1 MVIFAAGRTE
11 SDASRGRKSHAGSS
25 SGKSVQLVHGMR
37 PRIGISDD
45 IKRKSTN

>member
-25 SGKSVQLVHGMR
+25 TRGKSVQLVHGMR

-45 IKRKSTN
+45 IKR